1 MSKKLSV
8 ILTSLVFLFVAGAL
22 ITGLTSTAVAQT
34 DDEVTIGYAARN
46 LTNPYWIAAKN
57 GIEDAAEEFGFEV
70 ISLDASGD
78 QGRQRSQVEDL
89 IQKDV
94 DALLITSI
102 VTGSSAS
109 GAAADAAVKAGIPVI
124 GIDTSA
130 GSPRV
135 AVTIRTDQ
143 ELGGKLAAEQVVDL
157 IGGSGKV
164 AVLEGPAGDTNSM
177 LRVGGFKKVI
187 EESPDI
193 EIVASTPADW
203 NRSKGLTAM
212 QDIMVGNPNI
222 DAVWAANDEMA
233 LGAVQALKGAGK
245 LDEVFVGG
253 FDATP
258 DALDSIS
265 NGNMSFS
272 VKQFPYEEGYMGVE
286 IAQKIMNGETFES
299 GVKMRPWPWGI
310 EHYVKLRPTVID
322 PENVDEYK

>member
-1 MSKKLSV
+1 MTKKVSIL
-8 ILTSLVFLFVAGAL
+8 LTSFVFIFLVGGL
-22 ITGLTSTAVAQT
+22 ITGFTSSAVAQT

-57 GIEDAAEEFGFEV
+57 GIEDAAEEFGYDV
-70 ISLDASGD
+70 VSLDASGD
-78 QGRQRSQVEDL
+78 QNNQQTQVEDL

-109 GAAADAAVKAGIPVI
+109 GEAADAAVKAGIPVI
-124 GIDTSA
+124 GVDTSA

-135 AVTIRTDQ
+135 AATIRTDQ
-143 ELGGKLAAEQVVDL
+143 ELGGKLAGERVLEL
-157 IGGSGKV
+157 IDGSGEV
-164 AVLEGPAGDTNSM
+164 VVLEGPAGDTNSM
-177 LRVGGFKKVI
+177 LRVGGFEKVI
-187 EESPDI
+187 AENPDV

-203 NRSKGLTAM
+203 NRSKGMTAM

-233 LGAVQALKGAGK
+233 LGAVQALMGAGR
-245 LDEVFVGG
+245 LDQVYVGG

-265 NGNMSFS
+265 NENMSFS
-272 VKQFPYEEGYMGVE
+272 VKQFPYKEGYKGVE
-286 IAQKIMNGETFES
+286 IAHKILNGETFETAL
-299 GVKMRPWPWGI
+299 KMRPWPWGT
-310 EHYVKLRPTVID
+310 EHYIAMRPTIVD
-322 PENVDEYK
+322 VENVEEYK